1 MTIHRVKLKDLN
13 KDYLEK
19 LQGQATDGEQE
30 VTIWFSQKSNA
41 LSEDEFWKIIDLLDW
56 KKRKAKTIMAAAI
69 NYLSKLTVEQIKAFD
84 DLLSEKLY
92 QLDGQQYAKNTG
104 QNAYK
109 GQDQPF
115 SVDGFLYARCIA
127 VTKGKVTFESIL
139 SDSKKMVKDDS
150 FEPLL
155 SLASQAYQKKTG
167 ETYEHIPAYIY
178 ETFANTK
185 GWNNNDFLANIL
197 S

>member
-13 KDYLEK
+13 KEYLEK
-19 LQGQATDGEQE
+19 LQRQAANGEQE
-30 VTIWFSQKSNA
+30 VAIWFPQKSTA
-41 LSEDEFWKIIDLLDW
+41 LSEDEFWEIIALLDW
-56 KKRKAKTIMAAAI
+56 KKRKAKTIMAAATAH
-69 NYLSKLTVEQIKAFD
+69 LSQLSEAKIKAFD
-84 DLLSEKLY
+84 DILSEKLY

-104 QNAYK
+104 QNAYQ
-109 GQDQPF
+109 GETAPF
-115 SVDGFLYARCIA
+115 SVDGFLYARCMA
-127 VTKGKVTFESIL
+127 VAQGKDTFDIIL
-139 SDSKKMVKDDS
+139 ANPEKMVKDVS

-155 SLASQAYQKKTG
+155 GLANQAYQKKTG

-185 GWNNNDFLANIL
+185 GWNNKDFLANIL